1 MSIFPSS
8 PTIGDEYSGYRWD
21 GAVWQVI
28 GINLNA
34 DYALSSELTSALA
47 DTTGVH
53 GITDTSTLST
63 QTYADTTASNQISTH
78 NTESTSVH
86 GISDTAQLAT
96 QTYVNNAISNFVTGD
111 GITDIV
117 ALTQAEY
124 DALTPSA
131 TTLYVVTD

>member
-53 GITDTSTLST
+53 GITDTS
-63 QTYADTTASNQISTH
+63 A
-78 NTESTSVH
+78 
-86 GISDTAQLAT
+86 LAT
-96 QTYVNNAISNFVTGD
+96 QTYVNDAVSSFESFPNQTGESGKFLTTD
-111 GITDIV
+111 GSVVSWAVVIPSTIDGG
-117 ALTQAEY
+117 
-124 DALTPSA
+124 TPSS
-131 TTLYVVTD
+131 TESDIIDGGTP

>member
-53 GITDTSTLST
+53 GITDTS
-63 QTYADTTASNQISTH
+63 A
-78 NTESTSVH
+78 
-86 GISDTAQLAT
+86 LAT
-96 QTYVNNAISNFVTGD
+96 QTYVNDAVSSFESFPIKQGNQGNFLQQM
-111 GITDIV
+111 
-117 ALTQAEY
+117 AL
-124 DALTPSA
+124 
-131 TTLYVVTD
+131 

>member
-53 GITDTSTLST
+53 GITDTS
-63 QTYADTTASNQISTH
+63 A
-78 NTESTSVH
+78 
-86 GISDTAQLAT
+86 LAT
-96 QTYVNNAISNFVTGD
+96 QTYVNDAVSSFESFPDQTGESGKFLTTD
-111 GITDIV
+111 GSVVSWAVVIPSTIDGG
-117 ALTQAEY
+117 
-124 DALTPSA
+124 TPSS
-131 TTLYVVTD
+131 TESDIIDGGTP

>member
-53 GITDTSTLST
+53 GITDTS
-63 QTYADTTASNQISTH
+63 A
-78 NTESTSVH
+78 
-86 GISDTAQLAT
+86 LAT
-96 QTYVNNAISNFVTGD
+96 QTYVNDAVSSFESFPDQTGESGKFLTTD
-111 GITDIV
+111 GSVVSWAVVIPSIIDGG
-117 ALTQAEY
+117 
-124 DALTPSA
+124 TPSSIESDIIDGG
-131 TTLYVVTD
+131 TP